1 VKIQKIKESIAK
13 TLIQKERTM
22 ALLLKKTK
30 ISVFVRMMVV
40 ILAVLS
46 FTAVEGH
53 SKNYKWKIS
62 QGIAEDHPAA
72 KRCKQ
77 FAELMAEKSGGR
89 IKLTYYPSGALGDWM
104 EQIEANRM
112 GTLEIGL
119 NAGSTSYD
127 PRTNLMFMPYLFAT
141 WDEARAAI
149 GSEGWLTP
157 IFDELYSQI
166 GLKVL
171 GIYLNAWDGMAYTKR
186 VKKVVKTPAEY
197 KGIKMRVPP
206 IRIFEVYIPTLGFI
220 STPIAYSETFTALQT
235 GIVDA
240 RSACPA
246 VEAYVMRDALE
257 YWVATRDCFE
267 YWFLTINNKLW
278 NSLSPQDQAIL
289 TSVADKVMS
298 DQALAAEKDEA
309 DFKKKLK
316 AAGVKVYEVSQQEW
330 EEGAKAVR
338 KKAWPK
344 IQEELIGSILMEK
357 VKAHA
362 TKISE

>member
-1 VKIQKIKESIAK
+1 MTK
-13 TLIQKERTM
+13 
-22 ALLLKKTK
+22 LLGYKKTVAF
-30 ISVFVRMMVV
+30 VF
-40 ILAVLS
+40 ILGCMFVLS
-46 FTAVEGH
+46 FMASEAQCK
-53 SKNYKWKIS
+53 SYKWKIS

-72 KRCKQ
+72 ARSKQ
-77 FAELMAEKSGGR
+77 FAEIVGDKSGGR
-89 IKLTYYPSGALGDWM
+89 IKLTYFPSGALGDWM

-149 GSEGWLTP
+149 GSKGWLTP
-157 IFDELYSQI
+157 IFDDLYSQI

-186 VKKVVKTPAEY
+186 VDKVAKLPKDY
-197 KGIKMRVPP
+197 HGIKMRVPP

-246 VEAYVMRDALE
+246 VEAYIMRDALSH
-257 YWVATRDCFE
+257 WVATRDCFE
-267 YWFLTINNKLW
+267 YWFLTINKKLW
-278 NSLSPQDQAIL
+278 DSLPDEDKAIL
-289 TSVADKVMS
+289 SSAADKVMD
-298 DQALAAEKDEA
+298 DQALAAEKDENE
-309 DFKKKLK
+309 FKQKLID
-316 AAGVKVYEVSQQEW
+316 AGVKVYEVNNQEW
-330 EEGAKAVR
+330 ETAAKIVR
-338 KKAWPK
+338 AKAWPV
-344 IQEELIGSILMEK
+344 IQEELLGSLLMEK
-357 VKAHA
+357 VKVHA
-362 TKISE
+362 TKIPD

>member
-1 VKIQKIKESIAK
+1 VDKEVFAIKFLPKAG
-13 TLIQKERTM
+13 QKEREMTKLFGCRITIVVVSVLGCLFLLTLM
-22 ALLLKKTK
+22 ASEAHCK
-30 ISVFVRMMVV
+30 S
-40 ILAVLS
+40 
-46 FTAVEGH
+46 
-53 SKNYKWKIS
+53 YKWKIS

-72 KRCKQ
+72 ARCKQ
-77 FAELMAEKSGGR
+77 FAKLVGEQSGGR
-89 IKLTYYPSGALGDWM
+89 IKLTYFPSGALGDWM

-149 GSEGWLTP
+149 GTKGWLTP
-157 IFDELYSQI
+157 IFDDLYSQI

-186 VKKVVKTPAEY
+186 VHKVAKVPDDY
-197 KGIKMRVPP
+197 SGIKMRVPP

-246 VEAYVMRDALE
+246 VEAYVMRDALS

-267 YWFLTINNKLW
+267 YWFLTINKKLW
-278 NSLSPQDQAIL
+278 DSLADEDKAIL
-289 TSVADKVMS
+289 NNAADKVMS
-298 DQALAAEKDEA
+298 DQALAAEKDENA
-309 DFKKKLK
+309 FKQKLID
-316 AAGVKVYEVSQQEW
+316 AGVKVYEVNNQEW
-330 EEGAKAVR
+330 QTAAKLVR
-338 KKAWPK
+338 AKAWPV
-344 IQEELIGSILMEK
+344 IQEELLGSVLMER

-362 TKISE
+362 TKIPE

>member
-1 VKIQKIKESIAK
+1 MAKLLGSKTIIGLASVLACLFTLSI
-13 TLIQKERTM
+13 
-22 ALLLKKTK
+22 
-30 ISVFVRMMVV
+30 MVND
-40 ILAVLS
+40 AQCKS
-46 FTAVEGH
+46 
-53 SKNYKWKIS
+53 YKWKIS
-62 QGIAEDHPAA
+62 QGIAEDHPASA
-72 KRCKQ
+72 RCKQ
-77 FAELMAEKSGGR
+77 FAELVEQKSNGN
-89 IKLTYYPSGALGDWM
+89 IKLTYFPSGALGDWM

-149 GSEGWLTP
+149 GSKGWLTP
-157 IFDELYSQI
+157 IFDDLYSQI

-186 VKKVVKTPAEY
+186 VDKVVKVPADY
-197 KGIKMRVPP
+197 SGIKMRVPP
-206 IRIFEVYIPTLGFI
+206 IRIFEVYVPTLGFI

-246 VEAYVMRDALE
+246 VEAYVMRDALS

-267 YWFLTINNKLW
+267 YWFLTMNKDLW
-278 NSLSPQDQAIL
+278 DSLSPEDQAVL
-289 TSVADKVMS
+289 SGAADKVMD
-298 DQALAAEKDEA
+298 DQALAAEKDEN
-309 DFKKKLK
+309 DFKQKLID
-316 AAGVKVYEVSQQEW
+316 AGVKVYEVNDEEW
-330 EEGAKAVR
+330 TAGAKLVR
-338 KKAWPK
+338 EKAWPV
-344 IQEELIGSILMEK
+344 IQEELLGSVLMEK

-362 TKISE
+362 TKIPE

>member
-1 VKIQKIKESIAK
+1 MDRLLRYKKMTALVSI
-13 TLIQKERTM
+13 LGCM
-22 ALLLKKTK
+22 
-30 ISVFVRMMVV
+30 F
-40 ILAVLS
+40 VLS
-46 FTAVEGH
+46 LMASEAQCK
-53 SKNYKWKIS
+53 SYKWKIS

-72 KRCKQ
+72 ARCKQ
-77 FAELMAEKSGGR
+77 FAKIVGDKSGGK
-89 IKLTYYPSGALGDWM
+89 IKLSYFPSGALGDWM

-149 GSEGWLTP
+149 GSKGWLTP
-157 IFDELYSQI
+157 IFDDLYSQI

-186 VKKVVKTPAEY
+186 VDRVAKVPKDY
-197 KGIKMRVPP
+197 SGIKMRVPP
-206 IRIFEVYIPTLGFI
+206 IRIFEVYIPSLGFI

-246 VEAYVMRDALE
+246 VEAYVMRDALS

-267 YWFLTINNKLW
+267 YWFLTINKELW
-278 NSLSPQDQAIL
+278 DSLSDKNKAIL
-289 TSVADKVMS
+289 SSAADQVMS
-298 DQALAAEKDEA
+298 DQALAAEKDENE
-309 DFKKKLK
+309 FKQKLID
-316 AAGVKVYEVSQQEW
+316 AGVKVYEVNDQEW
-330 EEGAKAVR
+330 KTAAKLVR
-338 KKAWPK
+338 AKAWPV
-344 IQEELIGSILMEK
+344 IQEELLGSLLMEK

-362 TKISE
+362 TKIPE

>member
-1 VKIQKIKESIAK
+1 
-13 TLIQKERTM
+13 M
-22 ALLLKKTK
+22 TK
-30 ISVFVRMMVV
+30 LFGCRITIVFVS
-40 ILAVLS
+40 VLGCLFLLTLMAS
-46 FTAVEGH
+46 EAH
-53 SKNYKWKIS
+53 CKSYKWKIS

-72 KRCKQ
+72 ARCKQ
-77 FAELMAEKSGGR
+77 FAKLVGEQSGGR
-89 IKLTYYPSGALGDWM
+89 IKLTYFPSGALGDWM

-149 GSEGWLTP
+149 GTKGWLTP
-157 IFDELYSQI
+157 IFDDLYSQI

-186 VKKVVKTPAEY
+186 VDKVAKVPGDYA
-197 KGIKMRVPP
+197 GIKMRVPP

-246 VEAYVMRDALE
+246 VEAYVMRDALS

-267 YWFLTINNKLW
+267 YWFLTINKQLW
-278 NSLSPQDQAIL
+278 DSLADEDKALLSSA
-289 TSVADKVMS
+289 ADKVMN
-298 DQALAAEKDEA
+298 DQALAAEKDENA
-309 DFKKKLK
+309 FKQKLID
-316 AAGVKVYEVSQQEW
+316 AGVKVYEVNNQEW
-330 EEGAKAVR
+330 QTAAKMVR
-338 KKAWPK
+338 AKAWPV
-344 IQEELIGSILMEK
+344 IQEELLGSVLMEK

-362 TKISE
+362 TKIPD

>member
-1 VKIQKIKESIAK
+1 MNKLIGCKITI
-13 TLIQKERTM
+13 
-22 ALLLKKTK
+22 
-30 ISVFVRMMVV
+30 VFVS
-40 ILAVLS
+40 ILGCLFLLALMAS
-46 FTAVEGH
+46 EAQCK
-53 SKNYKWKIS
+53 SYQWKIS

-72 KRCKQ
+72 ARCKQ
-77 FAELMAEKSGGR
+77 FAQIVGDQSGGR
-89 IKLTYYPSGALGDWM
+89 IKLSYFPSGALGDWM

-149 GSEGWLTP
+149 GTKGWLTP
-157 IFDELYSQI
+157 IFDDLYSQI

-186 VKKVVKTPAEY
+186 VDKVAKVPNDY
-197 KGIKMRVPP
+197 SGIKMRVPP
-206 IRIFEVYIPTLGFI
+206 IRIFEVYVPTLGFI

-246 VEAYVMRDALE
+246 VEAYVMRDALS

-267 YWFLTINNKLW
+267 YWFLTINKKLW
-278 NSLSPQDQAIL
+278 DSLADEDKAIL
-289 TSVADKVMS
+289 NTAADKVMS
-298 DQALAAEKDEA
+298 DQALAAEKDEIE
-309 DFKKKLK
+309 FKQKLID
-316 AAGVKVYEVSQQEW
+316 AGVKVYEVNNKEW
-330 EEGAKAVR
+330 EAAAKLVR
-338 KKAWPK
+338 AKAWPV
-344 IQEELIGSILMEK
+344 IQEELLGSVLMEK

-362 TKISE
+362 TKIPD

>member
-1 VKIQKIKESIAK
+1 MAK
-13 TLIQKERTM
+13 ARAGTMCFLAFVVVAALI
-22 ALLLKKTK
+22 
-30 ISVFVRMMVV
+30 
-40 ILAVLS
+40 AVLS
-46 FTAVEGH
+46 VPGPTAAK
-53 SKNYKWKIS
+53 SYKWKIS

-72 KRCKQ
+72 ARCKQ
-77 FAELMAEKSGGR
+77 FAQLVEKESGGR
-89 IKLTYYPSGALGDWM
+89 IKLTYFPSGALGDWM

-112 GTLEIGL
+112 GTLEFGL

-149 GSEGWLTP
+149 GSKGWLTP
-157 IFDELYSQI
+157 IFDELYSGI

-186 VKKVVKTPAEY
+186 VKHVAKTPADY

-246 VEAYVMRDALE
+246 VEAYVMRDALS

-267 YWFLTINNKLW
+267 YWFLTVNNKLW
-278 NSLSPQDQAIL
+278 NSLSPEDQDIL
-289 TSVADKVMS
+289 RRSADKVMD

-309 DFKKKLK
+309 DFKKKLMD
-316 AAGVKVYEVSQQEW
+316 AGVQVYEVTQAEW
-330 EEGAKAVR
+330 AQSARVVR
-338 KKAWPK
+338 KKAWPR
-344 IQEELIGSILMEK
+344 IQEELLGSILMEK

-362 TKISE
+362 TKLTE

>member
-1 VKIQKIKESIAK
+1 MGMHTAK
-13 TLIQKERTM
+13 RANALITMLVVLAFMTTLFAAIDD
-22 ALLLKKTK
+22 A
-30 ISVFVRMMVV
+30 
-40 ILAVLS
+40 A
-46 FTAVEGH
+46 A
-53 SKNYKWKIS
+53 KNYNWKIS
-62 QGIAEDHPAA
+62 QGIAEDHPASA
-72 KRCKQ
+72 RCKQ
-77 FAELMAEKSGGR
+77 FAELVAKNSNGR
-89 IKLTYYPSGALGDWM
+89 IKLNYFPAGALGDWM

-149 GSEGWLTP
+149 GSKGWLTP

-186 VKKVVKTPAEY
+186 VDKVVKVPADFG
-197 KGIKMRVPP
+197 GIKMRVPP

-246 VEAYVMRDALE
+246 VEAYVMRDALS
-257 YWVATRDCFE
+257 YWVASRDCFE
-267 YWFLTINNKLW
+267 YWFLTINNDLW
-278 NSLSPQDQAIL
+278 KSLSKEDQKIL
-289 TSVADKVMS
+289 TDAADKVMS
-298 DQALAAEKDEA
+298 DQAKAAEKDE
-309 DFKKKLK
+309 DEFKKKLE
-316 AAGVKVYEVSQQEW
+316 AAGVKVYEVSQKEW
-330 EEGAKAVR
+330 ETSAKVVR
-338 KKAWPK
+338 EKAWPK
-344 IQEELIGSILMEK
+344 IQEELLGSILMEK
-357 VKAHA
+357 VKAQA
-362 TKISE
+362 TPIGK

>member
-1 VKIQKIKESIAK
+1 MAKLLRAKITIGLAS
-13 TLIQKERTM
+13 TL
-22 ALLLKKTK
+22 ACWF
-30 ISVFVRMMVV
+30 VF
-40 ILAVLS
+40 S
-46 FTAVEGH
+46 FTAKDARCE
-53 SKNYKWKIS
+53 SYKWKIS

-72 KRCKQ
+72 ARCKQ
-77 FAELMAEKSGGR
+77 FAEVVAEKSGGK
-89 IKLTYYPSGALGDWM
+89 ITLTYFPSGALGDWM

-127 PRTNLMFMPYLFAT
+127 PRTNLMFMPYVFAT

-149 GSEGWLTP
+149 GSEGWLTT

-171 GIYLNAWDGMAYTKR
+171 GIYLYAWDGMAYTKR
-186 VKKVVKTPAEY
+186 VAKVAKVPADY
-197 KGIKMRVPP
+197 AGIKMRVPP

-246 VEAYVMRDALE
+246 VEAYVMRDALS

-267 YWFLTINNKLW
+267 YWFLTINKTLW
-278 NSLSPQDQAIL
+278 DSLADEDKAIL
-289 TSVADKVMS
+289 SNAADTVMGE
-298 DQALAAEKDEA
+298 QALAAEKDENE
-309 DFKKKLK
+309 FKQKLVD
-316 AAGVKVYEVSQQEW
+316 AGVKVYEVTDEEW
-330 EEGAKAVR
+330 QAGAKVVR
-338 KKAWPK
+338 AKAWPV
-344 IQEELIGSILMEK
+344 IQDELLGSLLMEE
-357 VKAHA
+357 VRAHA
-362 TKISE
+362 TKIPE

>member
-1 VKIQKIKESIAK
+1 MGGLFGKGKIYYFMGILVVLS
-13 TLIQKERTM
+13 L
-22 ALLLKKTK
+22 
-30 ISVFVRMMVV
+30 SVF
-40 ILAVLS
+40 LS
-46 FTAVEGH
+46 AADVAA
-53 SKNYKWKIS
+53 KNYNWKIS

-72 KRCKQ
+72 ARCKQ
-77 FAELMAEKSGGR
+77 FAKLVEEKSGGR
-89 IKLTYYPSGALGDWM
+89 IKLNYFPSGALGDWM

-149 GSEGWLTP
+149 GSKGWLTP

-186 VKKVVKTPAEY
+186 VDKVVLTPDQY

-206 IRIFEVYIPTLGFI
+206 IRIFELYIPTLGFI

-246 VEAYVMRDALE
+246 VEAYVMRDALS

-267 YWFLTINNKLW
+267 YWFLTVNKDLW
-278 NSLSPQDQAIL
+278 NTLAKEDQDIL
-289 TSVADKVMS
+289 TVAADKVMS
-298 DQALAAEKDEA
+298 DQAQAAEKDEN
-309 DFKKKLK
+309 DFKKKLE
-316 AAGVKVYEVSQQEW
+316 AAGVKVYEVNQKQW
-330 EEGAKAVR
+330 EESAKVVR
-338 KKAWPK
+338 EKAWPK
-344 IQEELIGSILMEK
+344 IQDELLGSILMEK

-362 TKISE
+362 TKIGK

>member
-1 VKIQKIKESIAK
+1 MERKTGRKWTIGLGSIVVC
-13 TLIQKERTM
+13 LI
-22 ALLLKKTK
+22 A
-30 ISVFVRMMVV
+30 
-40 ILAVLS
+40 LS
-46 FTAVEGH
+46 FMVTEAQCK
-53 SKNYKWKIS
+53 SYQWKIS

-72 KRCKQ
+72 ARCKQ
-77 FAELMAEKSGGR
+77 FAELVGEQSGGK
-89 IKLTYYPSGALGDWM
+89 IKLTYFPSGALGDWM

-149 GSEGWLTP
+149 GSKGWLTP

-186 VKKVVKTPAEY
+186 VDKVAKVPADY
-197 KGIKMRVPP
+197 SGIKMRVPP

-246 VEAYVMRDALE
+246 VEAYVMRDALS

-267 YWFLTINNKLW
+267 YWFLTMNKKLW
-278 NSLSPQDQAIL
+278 DSLSDEDKAL
-289 TSVADKVMS
+289 LSSAADKVMS
-298 DQALAAEKDEA
+298 DQALAAEKDENE
-309 DFKKKLK
+309 FKQKLVD
-316 AAGVKVYEVSQQEW
+316 AGVKVYEVSDEEW
-330 EEGAKAVR
+330 RAGAKVVR
-338 KKAWPK
+338 EEAWPV
-344 IQEELIGSILMEK
+344 IQEELLGSLLMEK

-362 TKISE
+362 TKIPE